1 MRMLNAKRD
10 KWVNILLHFGCHP
23 DNCEDLIQ
31 DMYIKF
37 FEKLKS
43 GGDILYKKKAI
54 NYYYVF
60 KVLRSIYVD
69 SKRKEKV
76 VMYLNIKDLD
86 RLDSDPD
93 NTDLYDSIEGH
104 LKKMYW
110 YDRKVFE
117 IITEGESIRQLSHKT
132 GISYHSLYNSFKR
145 TKNKIKKLL

>member
-1 MRMLNAKRD
+1 
-10 KWVNILLHFGCHP
+10 
-23 DNCEDLIQ
+23 
-31 DMYIKF
+31 
-37 FEKLKS
+37 
-43 GGDILYKKKAI
+43 
-54 NYYYVF
+54 
-60 KVLRSIYVD
+60 
-69 SKRKEKV
+69 
-76 VMYLNIKDLD
+76 MYLNIKDLD
-86 RLDSDPD
+86 RLESDPD